1 MKSYTRI
8 RARIDLDAIEYNI
21 EKMKENLPED
31 TKLIVVAKA
40 DCYGHGALQ
49 TTSLLSL
56 KEYVWGF
63 AVATLDE
70 AIVLRRGGITKPILV
85 LGCIF
90 PEQWIDALENNI
102 RITVYAEELTKVLS
116 DLAVKIGRKAYV
128 HVKLDTGM
136 GRIGFTPGKEGADK
150 IEEISKLPN
159 IVMEGLYTHFSKAD
173 EGDKSYT
180 MKQVEAYTWMKEEL
194 AGRGIT
200 FSYYHCCNSAGI
212 IDLKGAGQNLA
223 RAGISTYGMYPSEEV
238 HKENVDLKPALELI
252 SHVAFVKWVDEGK
265 MISYGGTYV
274 TKRRTKIAT
283 IPVGYGDGY
292 PRSLSNKGYMLI
304 HGKKAPIIG
313 RVCMDQCMVDVT
325 EIEDV
330 KFGDEVVLVG
340 RDGDEYLSVETL
352 SRLSDRFNYE
362 FVCLMGKRIPRE
374 YKTWRDSGTDG
385 LFCLKTGM

>member
-102 RITVYAEELTKVLS
+102 RITVYTEELTKVLS

-136 GRIGFTPGKEGADK
+136 GRIGFTPRKEGADK

-180 MKQVEAYTWMKEEL
+180 MKQMEAYTWMKEEL
-194 AGRGIT
+194 TGRGIT

-212 IDLKGAGQNLA
+212 IDLKGAGQNLS

-252 SHVAFVKWVDEGK
+252 SHVAFVKWVDKGE

-374 YKTWRDSGTDG
+374 YIRRGEIQEQMDY
-385 LFCLKTGM
+385 FA

>member
-70 AIVLRRGGITKPILV
+70 AIVLRRGGVTKPILV

-102 RITVYAEELTKVLS
+102 RITVYTEELTKVLS
-116 DLAVKIGRKAYV
+116 NLAVKIGRKAYV

-180 MKQVEAYTWMKEEL
+180 MKQMEAYTWMKEEL
-194 AGRGIT
+194 TGRGIT

-212 IDLKGAGQNLA
+212 IDLKGAGQNLS

-374 YKTWRDSGTDG
+374 YIRRGEIQEQMDY
-385 LFCLKTGM
+385 FA

>member
-21 EKMKENLPED
+21 EKVKENLPED

-180 MKQVEAYTWMKEEL
+180 MKQMEAYTWMKEEL

-374 YKTWRDSGTDG
+374 YIRRGEIQEQMDY
-385 LFCLKTGM
+385 FA

>member
-90 PEQWIDALENNI
+90 PEQWVDALENNI
-102 RITVYAEELTKVLS
+102 RITVYTEELTKVLS

-180 MKQVEAYTWMKEEL
+180 LKQMEAYTWMKEEL

-212 IDLKGAGQNLA
+212 IDLKGAGQNLS

-252 SHVAFVKWVDEGK
+252 SHVAFVKWVDEGE

-374 YKTWRDSGTDG
+374 YIRRGEVQEQMDY
-385 LFCLKTGM
+385 FA

>member
-180 MKQVEAYTWMKEEL
+180 MKQMEAYTWMKEEL

-340 RDGDEYLSVETL
+340 RDGDDYLSVETL

-374 YKTWRDSGTDG
+374 YIRRGEIQEQMDY
-385 LFCLKTGM
+385 FA

>member
-180 MKQVEAYTWMKEEL
+180 MKQMEAYTWMKEEL

-374 YKTWRDSGTDG
+374 YIRRGEIQEQMDY
-385 LFCLKTGM
+385 FA

>member
-49 TTSLLSL
+49 ITSLLSL

-70 AIVLRRGGITKPILV
+70 AIVLRRGGVTKPILV

-102 RITVYAEELTKVLS
+102 RITVYTEELTKVLS

-180 MKQVEAYTWMKEEL
+180 MKQMEAYTWMKEEL
-194 AGRGIT
+194 TGRGIT

-212 IDLKGAGQNLA
+212 IDLKGAGQNLS

-374 YKTWRDSGTDG
+374 YIRRGEIQEQMG
-385 LFCLKTGM
+385 YFA

>member
-90 PEQWIDALENNI
+90 PEQWVDALENNI

-180 MKQVEAYTWMKEEL
+180 MKQMEAYTWMKEEL

-212 IDLKGAGQNLA
+212 IDLKGAGQNLS

-374 YKTWRDSGTDG
+374 YIRRGEIQEQMDY
-385 LFCLKTGM
+385 FA

>member
-31 TKLIVVAKA
+31 TKLIVVANA

-180 MKQVEAYTWMKEEL
+180 MKQMEAYTWMKEEL

-374 YKTWRDSGTDG
+374 YIRRGEIQEQMDY
-385 LFCLKTGM
+385 FA

>member
-49 TTSLLSL
+49 ITSLLSL

-70 AIVLRRGGITKPILV
+70 AIVLRRGGVTKPILV

-102 RITVYAEELTKVLS
+102 RITVYTEELTKVLA

-180 MKQVEAYTWMKEEL
+180 MKQMEAYTWMKEEL
-194 AGRGIT
+194 TGRGIT

-212 IDLKGAGQNLA
+212 IDLKGAGQNLS

-374 YKTWRDSGTDG
+374 YIRRGEIQEQMDY
-385 LFCLKTGM
+385 FA

>member
-102 RITVYAEELTKVLS
+102 RITVYTEELTKVLS

-180 MKQVEAYTWMKEEL
+180 MKQMEAYTWMKEEL

-212 IDLKGAGQNLA
+212 IDLKGAGQNLS

-252 SHVAFVKWVDEGK
+252 SHVAFVKWVDEGE

-374 YKTWRDSGTDG
+374 YIRCGEIQEQMDY
-385 LFCLKTGM
+385 FA

>member
-180 MKQVEAYTWMKEEL
+180 MKQMEAYTWMKEEL

-212 IDLKGAGQNLA
+212 IDLKGAGQNLS

-252 SHVAFVKWVDEGK
+252 SHVAFVKWVDEGE

-374 YKTWRDSGTDG
+374 YIRRGEVQEQMDY
-385 LFCLKTGM
+385 FA

>member
-49 TTSLLSL
+49 TTSLLLL

-90 PEQWIDALENNI
+90 PEQWVDALENNI
-102 RITVYAEELTKVLS
+102 RITVYTEELTKVLS

-180 MKQVEAYTWMKEEL
+180 MKQMEAYTWMKEEL

-212 IDLKGAGQNLA
+212 IDLKGAGQNLS

-252 SHVAFVKWVDEGK
+252 SHVAFVKWVDEGE

-374 YKTWRDSGTDG
+374 YIRRGEVQEQMDY
-385 LFCLKTGM
+385 FA

>member
-8 RARIDLDAIEYNI
+8 RARIDLDTIEYNI

-180 MKQVEAYTWMKEEL
+180 MKQMEAYTWMKEEL

-374 YKTWRDSGTDG
+374 YIRRGEIQEQMDY
-385 LFCLKTGM
+385 FA

>member
-374 YKTWRDSGTDG
+374 YIRRGEIQEQMDYFD
-385 LFCLKTGM
+385 

>member
-90 PEQWIDALENNI
+90 PEQWVDALENNI
-102 RITVYAEELTKVLS
+102 RITVYTEELTKVLS

-180 MKQVEAYTWMKEEL
+180 MKQMEAYTWMKEEL

-200 FSYYHCCNSAGI
+200 FSYYHCCN
-212 IDLKGAGQNLA
+212 QNLS

-252 SHVAFVKWVDEGK
+252 SHVAFVKWVDEGE

-374 YKTWRDSGTDG
+374 YIRRGEVQEQMDY
-385 LFCLKTGM
+385 FA

>member
-90 PEQWIDALENNI
+90 PEQWVDALENNI
-102 RITVYAEELTKVLS
+102 RITVYTEELTKVLS

-180 MKQVEAYTWMKEEL
+180 MKQMEAYTWMKEEL

-212 IDLKGAGQNLA
+212 IDLKGAGQNLS

-252 SHVAFVKWVDEGK
+252 SHVAFVKWVDEGE

-374 YKTWRDSGTDG
+374 YIRRGEVQEQMDYFT
-385 LFCLKTGM
+385 

>member
-90 PEQWIDALENNI
+90 PEQWVDALENNI
-102 RITVYAEELTKVLS
+102 RITVYTEELTKVLS

-173 EGDKSYT
+173 EDDKSYT
-180 MKQVEAYTWMKEEL
+180 MKQMEAYTWMKEEL

-212 IDLKGAGQNLA
+212 IDLKGAGQNLS

-252 SHVAFVKWVDEGK
+252 SHVAFVKWVDEGE

-374 YKTWRDSGTDG
+374 YIRRGEVQEQMDY
-385 LFCLKTGM
+385 FA

>member
-90 PEQWIDALENNI
+90 PEQWLDALENNI
-102 RITVYAEELTKVLS
+102 RITVYTEELTKVLS

-180 MKQVEAYTWMKEEL
+180 MKQMEAYTWMKEEL

-212 IDLKGAGQNLA
+212 IDLKGAGQNLS

-252 SHVAFVKWVDEGK
+252 SHVAFVKWVDEGE

-374 YKTWRDSGTDG
+374 YIRRGEVQEQMDY
-385 LFCLKTGM
+385 FA

>member
-90 PEQWIDALENNI
+90 PEQWVDALENNI
-102 RITVYAEELTKVLS
+102 RITVYTEELTKVLS

-180 MKQVEAYTWMKEEL
+180 MKQMEAYTWMKEEL

-212 IDLKGAGQNLA
+212 IDLKGAGQNLS

-252 SHVAFVKWVDEGK
+252 SHVAFVKWVDEGE

-362 FVCLMGKRIPRE
+362 FVCLMSKRIPRE
-374 YKTWRDSGTDG
+374 YIRRGEVQEQMDY
-385 LFCLKTGM
+385 FA

>member
-49 TTSLLSL
+49 ITSLLSL

-70 AIVLRRGGITKPILV
+70 AIVLRRGGVTKPILV

-102 RITVYAEELTKVLS
+102 RITVYTEELTKVLS
-116 DLAVKIGRKAYV
+116 NLAVKIGRKAYV

-180 MKQVEAYTWMKEEL
+180 MKQMEAYTWMKEEL
-194 AGRGIT
+194 TGRGIT

-212 IDLKGAGQNLA
+212 IDLKGAGQNLS

-374 YKTWRDSGTDG
+374 YVRRGEIQEQMDY
-385 LFCLKTGM
+385 FA

>member
-70 AIVLRRGGITKPILV
+70 SIVLRRGGITKPILV

-90 PEQWIDALENNI
+90 PEQWVDALENNI
-102 RITVYAEELTKVLS
+102 RITVYTEELTKVLS

-180 MKQVEAYTWMKEEL
+180 MKQMEAYTWMKEEL

-212 IDLKGAGQNLA
+212 IDLKGAGQNLS

-252 SHVAFVKWVDEGK
+252 SHVAFVKWVDEGE

-374 YKTWRDSGTDG
+374 YIRRGEVQEQMDY
-385 LFCLKTGM
+385 FA

>member
-90 PEQWIDALENNI
+90 PEQWVDALENNI
-102 RITVYAEELTKVLS
+102 RITVYTEELTKVLS

-159 IVMEGLYTHFSKAD
+159 SVMEGLYTHFSKAD

-180 MKQVEAYTWMKEEL
+180 MKQMEAYTWMKEEL

-212 IDLKGAGQNLA
+212 IDLKGAGQNLS

-252 SHVAFVKWVDEGK
+252 SHVAFVKWVDEGE

-374 YKTWRDSGTDG
+374 YIRRGEVQEQMDY
-385 LFCLKTGM
+385 FA

>member
-102 RITVYAEELTKVLS
+102 RITVYTEELTKVLS

-180 MKQVEAYTWMKEEL
+180 TKQMEAYTWMKEEL

-212 IDLKGAGQNLA
+212 IDLKGAGQNLS

-374 YKTWRDSGTDG
+374 YIRRGEIQEQMDY
-385 LFCLKTGM
+385 FA

>member
-90 PEQWIDALENNI
+90 PEQWVDALENNI
-102 RITVYAEELTKVLS
+102 RITVYTEELTKVLS

-180 MKQVEAYTWMKEEL
+180 MKQMEVYTWMKEEL

-212 IDLKGAGQNLA
+212 IDLKGAGQNLS

-252 SHVAFVKWVDEGK
+252 SHVAFVKWVDEGE

-362 FVCLMGKRIPRE
+362 FVCLMSKRIPRE
-374 YKTWRDSGTDG
+374 YIRRGEVQEQMDY
-385 LFCLKTGM
+385 FA

>member
-90 PEQWIDALENNI
+90 PEQWVDALENNI
-102 RITVYAEELTKVLS
+102 RITVYTEELTKVLS

-180 MKQVEAYTWMKEEL
+180 MKQMEAYTWMKEEL

-212 IDLKGAGQNLA
+212 IDLKGAGQNLS

-252 SHVAFVKWVDEGK
+252 GHVAFVKWVDEGE

-374 YKTWRDSGTDG
+374 YIRRGEVQEQMDY
-385 LFCLKTGM
+385 FA

>member
-102 RITVYAEELTKVLS
+102 RITVYTEELTKVLS

-180 MKQVEAYTWMKEEL
+180 MKQMEAYTWMKEEL

-212 IDLKGAGQNLA
+212 IDLKGAGQNLS

-252 SHVAFVKWVDEGK
+252 SHVAFVKWVDEGE

-362 FVCLMGKRIPRE
+362 FVCLMSKRIPRE
-374 YKTWRDSGTDG
+374 YIRRGEIQEQMDY
-385 LFCLKTGM
+385 FA

>member
-180 MKQVEAYTWMKEEL
+180 MKQMEAYTWMKEEL

-212 IDLKGAGQNLA
+212 IDLKGAGQNLS

-252 SHVAFVKWVDEGK
+252 SHVAFVKWVDEGE

-374 YKTWRDSGTDG
+374 YIRRGEIQEQMDY
-385 LFCLKTGM
+385 FA

>member
-90 PEQWIDALENNI
+90 PEQWVDALENNI

-180 MKQVEAYTWMKEEL
+180 MKQMEAYTWMKEEL

-374 YKTWRDSGTDG
+374 YIRRGEIQEQMDY
-385 LFCLKTGM
+385 FA

>member
-102 RITVYAEELTKVLS
+102 RITVYTEELTKVLS

-180 MKQVEAYTWMKEEL
+180 MKQMEAYTWMKKEL
-194 AGRGIT
+194 TGRGIT

-212 IDLKGAGQNLA
+212 IDLKGAGQNLS

-252 SHVAFVKWVDEGK
+252 SHVAFVKWVDEGE

-374 YKTWRDSGTDG
+374 YIRRGEIQEQMDY
-385 LFCLKTGM
+385 FA

>member
-90 PEQWIDALENNI
+90 PEQWVDALENNI
-102 RITVYAEELTKVLS
+102 RITVYTEELTKVLS

-180 MKQVEAYTWMKEEL
+180 MKQMEAYTWMKEEL

-212 IDLKGAGQNLA
+212 IDLKGAGQNLS

-252 SHVAFVKWVDEGK
+252 SHVAFVKWVDEGE

-340 RDGDEYLSVETL
+340 RDEDEYLSVETL

-374 YKTWRDSGTDG
+374 YIRRGEVQEQMDY
-385 LFCLKTGM
+385 FA

>member
-102 RITVYAEELTKVLS
+102 RITVYTEELTKVLS

-180 MKQVEAYTWMKEEL
+180 MKQMEAYTWMKEEL

-212 IDLKGAGQNLA
+212 IDLKGAGQNLS
-223 RAGISTYGMYPSEEV
+223 RAGISTYGMYPSEAV

-252 SHVAFVKWVDEGK
+252 SHVAFVKWVDEGE

-374 YKTWRDSGTDG
+374 YIRRGEIQEQMDY
-385 LFCLKTGM
+385 FA

>member
-49 TTSLLSL
+49 ITSLLSL

-70 AIVLRRGGITKPILV
+70 AIVLRRGGVTKPILV

-102 RITVYAEELTKVLS
+102 RITVYTEELTKVLS

-180 MKQVEAYTWMKEEL
+180 MKQMEAYTWMKEEL
-194 AGRGIT
+194 TGRGIT

-212 IDLKGAGQNLA
+212 IDLKGAGQNLS

-340 RDGDEYLSVETL
+340 RNGDEYLSVETL

-374 YKTWRDSGTDG
+374 YIRRGEIQEQMDY
-385 LFCLKTGM
+385 FA

>member
-90 PEQWIDALENNI
+90 PEQWVDALENNI
-102 RITVYAEELTKVLS
+102 RITVYTEELTKVLS

-180 MKQVEAYTWMKEEL
+180 MKQMEAYTWMKEEL
-194 AGRGIT
+194 TGRGIT

-212 IDLKGAGQNLA
+212 IDLKGAGQNLS

-252 SHVAFVKWVDEGK
+252 SHVAFVKWVDEGE

-374 YKTWRDSGTDG
+374 YIRRGEIQEQMDY
-385 LFCLKTGM
+385 FA

>member
-49 TTSLLSL
+49 ITSLLSL

-70 AIVLRRGGITKPILV
+70 AIVLRRGGVTKPILV

-102 RITVYAEELTKVLS
+102 RITVYTEELTKVLS

-180 MKQVEAYTWMKEEL
+180 MKQMEAYTWMKEEL
-194 AGRGIT
+194 TGRGIT

-212 IDLKGAGQNLA
+212 IDLKGAGQNLS

-374 YKTWRDSGTDG
+374 YIRRGEIQKQMDY
-385 LFCLKTGM
+385 FA

>member
-49 TTSLLSL
+49 ITSLLSL

-70 AIVLRRGGITKPILV
+70 AIVLRRGGVTKPILV

-102 RITVYAEELTKVLS
+102 RITVYTEELTKVLS
-116 DLAVKIGRKAYV
+116 NLAVKIGRKAYV

-180 MKQVEAYTWMKEEL
+180 MKQMEAYTWMKEEL
-194 AGRGIT
+194 TGRGIT

-212 IDLKGAGQNLA
+212 IDLKGAGQNLS

-325 EIEDV
+325 EIKDV

-374 YKTWRDSGTDG
+374 YIRRGEIQEQMDY
-385 LFCLKTGM
+385 FA

>member
-49 TTSLLSL
+49 ITSLLSL

-70 AIVLRRGGITKPILV
+70 AIVLRRGGVTNPILV

-102 RITVYAEELTKVLS
+102 RITVYTEELTKVLS

-180 MKQVEAYTWMKEEL
+180 MKQMEAYTWMKEEL
-194 AGRGIT
+194 TGRGIT

-212 IDLKGAGQNLA
+212 IDLKGAGQNLS

-374 YKTWRDSGTDG
+374 YIRRGEIQEQMDY
-385 LFCLKTGM
+385 FA

>member
-70 AIVLRRGGITKPILV
+70 AIVLRRGEITKPILV

-90 PEQWIDALENNI
+90 PEQWVDALENNI
-102 RITVYAEELTKVLS
+102 RITVYTEELTKVLS

-180 MKQVEAYTWMKEEL
+180 MKQMEAYTWMKEEL

-212 IDLKGAGQNLA
+212 IDLKGAGQNLS

-252 SHVAFVKWVDEGK
+252 SHVAFVKWVDEGE

-374 YKTWRDSGTDG
+374 YIRRGEVQEQMDY
-385 LFCLKTGM
+385 FA